1 MLRIIA
7 SFMIM
12 FALKPV
18 FTNTEWQYIHEELV
32 LDAGVMTTTTTLKF
46 ISRSEVIKSSE
57 SVMPSHPAMYVNSDG
72 TIDTIPGWTSDWESR
87 GRYKYSKGLLTI
99 TFEDGTTTELQ
110 YKKDALV
117 SLRREY
123 DGTEIIY
130 RPKK

>member
-57 SVMPSHPAMYVNSDG
+57 SVMPSHPAMYVNPDG